1 MISIFDMMHDERHY
15 GYVLDKRYDW
25 LNMLIKMEQKNPQRF
40 KEFKYSRATMYHYLD
55 RIQQEQNVYD

>member
-1 MISIFDMMHDERHY
+1 MISIFDIMHDERRY

-25 LNMLIKMEQKNPQRF
+25 LNMLTKMEKKNPQRF
-40 KEFKYSRATMYHYLD
+40 KEFRYSRETMYHYLD

>member
-1 MISIFDMMHDERHY
+1 MISLFDLMHDERRY

-55 RIQQEQNVYD
+55 RIQQEQNIYD

>member
-1 MISIFDMMHDERHY
+1 MISLFDLMHDERRY

-25 LNMLIKMEQKNPQRF
+25 LNMLIKMEQKNPRRF

-55 RIQQEQNVYD
+55 RIQQEQNIYD

>member
-1 MISIFDMMHDERHY
+1 MISLFDLMHDERHY

-25 LNMLIKMEQKNPQRF
+25 LNMLIKMEQKNPRRF

-55 RIQQEQNVYD
+55 RIQQEQNIYD

>member
-1 MISIFDMMHDERHY
+1 MHDERRY

-25 LNMLIKMEQKNPQRF
+25 LNMLIKMEKKNPQRF
-40 KEFKYSRATMYHYLD
+40 REFKYSRETMYHYLD

>member
-1 MISIFDMMHDERHY
+1 MISIFDLMHDERRY

-25 LNMLIKMEQKNPQRF
+25 LNMLIKMEQKNPRRF
-40 KEFKYSRATMYHYLD
+40 EEFKYSRATMYHYLD

>member
-1 MISIFDMMHDERHY
+1 MISIFDIMHDERRY

-25 LNMLIKMEQKNPQRF
+25 LNMLIKMEKKNPRRF
-40 KEFKYSRATMYHYLD
+40 KEFKYSRETMYYYLD

>member
-1 MISIFDMMHDERHY
+1 MISIFDMMHDERRY

-25 LNMLIKMEQKNPQRF
+25 LNMLIMMEKKNPQRF
-40 KEFKYSRATMYHYLD
+40 RELKYSRETMYHYQD